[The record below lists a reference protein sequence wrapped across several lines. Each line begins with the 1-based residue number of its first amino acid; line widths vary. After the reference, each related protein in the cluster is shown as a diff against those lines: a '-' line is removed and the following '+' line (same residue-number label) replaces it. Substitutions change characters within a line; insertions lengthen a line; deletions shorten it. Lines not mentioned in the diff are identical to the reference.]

1 MRSQSVCALCAVG
14 LFLILLASPGSTQAT
29 TIRFTATDLN
39 DTLGPGG
46 DLWQYSYAV
55 SGLTFPMNYD
65 FSILF
70 SPNVYRA
77 LENPPPPVTDWDIL
91 TLQPD
96 PALPADGL
104 YDAFALVDNASL
116 TNLFTVSFEWLGGP
130 GTTPGAQPFMITEFD
145 AQGNFLRLV
154 ETGQT
159 QTPAPVPEL
168 GTFVLLSIGLV
179 GLLGWRLVVRNTH
192 V

>member
-1 MRSQSVCALCAVG
+1 MMSQSVCALCAVG

-29 TIRFTATDLN
+29 TIQFTATDLN

-46 DLWQYSYAV
+46 DLWQYNYAV

-70 SPNVYRA
+70 SSNLYRD
-77 LENPPPPVTDWDIL
+77 LENPLPPVTDWDIL

-104 YDAFALVDNASL
+104 YDALALVDNASL
-116 TNLFTVSFEWLGGP
+116 ANPFTVRFVWLGGS
-130 GTTPGAQPFMITEFD
+130 GTTPGAQPFAINEFD
-145 AQGNFLRLV
+145 AQGNFLRIA
-154 ETGQT
+154 ESGQT
-159 QTPAPVPEL
+159 QTLAPVPEP
-168 GTFVLLSIGLV
+168 GTFVLLSMGLV
-179 GLLGWRLVVRNTH
+179 GLLGWSRVVRNAR

>member
-1 MRSQSVCALCAVG
+1 MLSKAVCALCAIG
-14 LFLILLASPGSTQAT
+14 LFLTLLAFPGGTQAT
-29 TIRFTATDLN
+29 TIQFTATDLN
-39 DTLGPGG
+39 DASGPGG
-46 DLWQYSYAV
+46 DLWQYSYVV
-55 SGLTFPMNYD
+55 SGFTFPMNDD

-70 SPNVYRA
+70 SPNLYRG

-104 YDAFALVDNASL
+104 YDALALADNASL
-116 TNLFTVSFEWLGGP
+116 ANPFTVRFVWLGGS
-130 GTTPGAQPFMITEFD
+130 GTTPGAQPFAITAFD
-145 AQGNFLRLV
+145 AQGNVLRVV

-159 QTPAPVPEL
+159 TSAVPEP
-168 GTFVLLSIGLV
+168 GTFVLLVTGLV
-179 GLLGWRLVVRNTH
+179 GLLGWCRAVRNAH

>member
-1 MRSQSVCALCAVG
+1 MMSQSVCALWAVG

-29 TIRFTATDLN
+29 TIQFTATDLN

-46 DLWQYSYAV
+46 DLWQYSYVV
-55 SGLTFPMNYD
+55 SGLPFPMNYD

-70 SPNVYRA
+70 SPNLYRD
-77 LENPPPPVTDWDIL
+77 LENPPPPVTDWDVL

-104 YDAFALVDNASL
+104 YDALALVDNASL
-116 TNLFTVSFEWLGGP
+116 ANPFTVHFLWLGGS
-130 GTTPGAQPFMITEFD
+130 GTTPGAQPFAINEFD
-145 AQGNFLRLV
+145 AQGNFLRTV

-159 QTPAPVPEL
+159 QTPAPIPEP
-168 GTFVLLSIGLV
+168 GTFVLLSMGLV
-179 GLLGWRLVVRNTH
+179 GLLGWSRVVWNAR

>member
-1 MRSQSVCALCAVG
+1 MMSQSVCALCAVG

-29 TIRFTATDLN
+29 TIQFTATDLN

-55 SGLTFPMNYD
+55 SGFTFPMNYD

-70 SPNVYRA
+70 SPNLYRD
-77 LENPPPPVTDWDIL
+77 LENPPPPVTAWDVL

-104 YDAFALVDNASL
+104 YDALALVDNASL
-116 TNLFTVSFEWLGGP
+116 ANPFTVRFLWLGGEWHNP
-130 GTTPGAQPFMITEFD
+130 WSTAVHNQ
-145 AQGNFLRLV
+145 
-154 ETGQT
+154 
-159 QTPAPVPEL
+159 
-168 GTFVLLSIGLV
+168 
-179 GLLGWRLVVRNTH
+179 
-192 V
+192 

>member
-1 MRSQSVCALCAVG
+1 MMSQSVCALCAVG
-14 LFLILLASPGSTQAT
+14 LFLILLAFPGSTQAT
-29 TIRFTATDLN
+29 TIQFTATDLN
-39 DTLGPGG
+39 DALGPGG
-46 DLWQYSYAV
+46 DLWQYSYVV

-70 SPNVYRA
+70 SPNLYRD

-96 PALPADGL
+96 TALPADGL

-116 TNLFTVSFEWLGGP
+116 ANPFTVRFVWLGGS
-130 GTTPGAQPFMITEFD
+130 GTTPGTQPFVIKEFD
-145 AQGNFLRLV
+145 AQGNFLRIV

-159 QTPAPVPEL
+159 QTTAAVPEPS
-168 GTFVLLSIGLV
+168 TSVLLSMALV
-179 GLLGWRLVVRNTH
+179 GLLGWSLVVRNAH

>member
-1 MRSQSVCALCAVG
+1 MSQSVCALCAVG
-14 LFLILLASPGSTQAT
+14 LFLILLASPGSTQTT
-29 TIRFTATDLN
+29 TIQFTATDLN

-46 DLWQYSYAV
+46 DLWQYSYVV
-55 SGLTFPMNYD
+55 SGFTFSMNYD

-70 SPNVYRA
+70 SPDLYRT

-116 TNLFTVSFEWLGGP
+116 TNLFTVSFEWLGGT
-130 GTTPGAQPFMITEFD
+130 GTTPGAQPFVLAEFD
-145 AQGNFLRLV
+145 AQGNFLRIV

-159 QTPAPVPEL
+159 QTPAPVPEPS
-168 GTFVLLSIGLV
+168 TFVLLSIGLV
-179 GLLGWRLVVRNTH
+179 GLLGWRLVVRNAH

>member
-1 MRSQSVCALCAVG
+1 MSQSVCALCAVG
-14 LFLILLASPGSTQAT
+14 LFLILLASPGSTQTT
-29 TIRFTATDLN
+29 TIQFTATDLN

-46 DLWQYSYAV
+46 DLWQYSYVV
-55 SGLTFPMNYD
+55 SGFTFPMNYD

-70 SPNVYRA
+70 SPDLYRT

-116 TNLFTVSFEWLGGP
+116 TNLFTVSFEWLGGT
-130 GTTPGAQPFMITEFD
+130 GTTPEAQPFVLTEFD
-145 AQGNFLRLV
+145 TQGNFLRIV

-159 QTPAPVPEL
+159 QTPAPVPEP

-179 GLLGWRLVVRNTH
+179 GLLGWRLVVRNAH